1 MSAPSSNSNPP
12 PGLKTSGNSCAASY
26 CKVEPEGRIDQCVRS
41 EFKLKPTAGFE
52 DQWQFMRSQLLQS

>member
-1 MSAPSSNSNPP
+1 MRP
-12 PGLKTSGNSCAASY
+12 L
-26 CKVEPEGRIDQCVRS
+26 R

>member
-1 MSAPSSNSNPP
+1 M
-12 PGLKTSGNSCAASY
+12 KTSGSLCAASY
-26 CKVEPEGRIDQCVRS
+26 CKAESEGRITRCVRP

>member
-1 MSAPSSNSNPP
+1 M
-12 PGLKTSGNSCAASY
+12 
-26 CKVEPEGRIDQCVRS
+26 DQGVRS